1 MTKLKIVILL
11 LLTTNLTFGQ
21 KTDTRLN
28 GLDTEIENLLKAYNA
43 VGLSIAVVENSKTIY
58 GSVQSHSPLPVHSR
72 KLVGRMIFFD
82 SG

>member
-43 VGLSIAVVENSKTIY
+43 VGLSIAIVENNKTIY
-58 GSVQSHSPLPVHSR
+58 
-72 KLVGRMIFFD
+72 
-82 SG
+82 